1 MPIPHMLKFWKI
13 TFETTNLIFEIKLAA
28 ILEVQIPHMKQRNPK
43 RRACMIF
50 ALFTCIDQLHQ
61 KTIVSHIPSNV
72 TN

>member
-1 MPIPHMLKFWKI
+1 
-13 TFETTNLIFEIKLAA
+13 LAA

>member
-1 MPIPHMLKFWKI
+1 MPIPHMLKFCKI

-28 ILEVQIPHMKQRNPK
+28 ILEVQIPHMKQRNQK
-43 RRACMIF
+43 RSCMIF